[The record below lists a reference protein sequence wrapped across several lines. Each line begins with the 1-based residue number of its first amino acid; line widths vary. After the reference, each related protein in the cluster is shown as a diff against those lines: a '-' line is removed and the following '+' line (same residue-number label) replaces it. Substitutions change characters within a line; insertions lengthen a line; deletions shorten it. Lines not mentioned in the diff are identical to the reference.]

1 MKLSIQNINSIK
13 NLQKIDST
21 AILVLQ
27 NGKFFRG
34 MGLGYQGTATGE
46 VCFNTSIT
54 GYQEIISDPSYAEQ
68 IINFTFP
75 HVGNVGTN
83 KEDHESDKIWTKGV
97 IFNSEIT
104 SPSNYRSLKHLD
116 EWLKKNKIVG
126 ITGID
131 TRTLTNFIRDKGA
144 PKGTISFSKKN
155 KFNINKL
162 LRQTQKWGGLKNLDL
177 AKVVTTTKNYNWKN
191 LKTWKKSK
199 GFEKNTKKNFHVVA
213 IDYGVKKNILR
224 YFSDFNCKVTVIPCK
239 TTVEDILKLKP
250 HGIFLSNGPGDPAAT
265 GKYAI
270 PIIQKL
276 IKVNLPIFG
285 ICLGHQ
291 ILALALGAKTRK
303 MSLGHRGANHPVKNL
318 IKGNVEIT
326 SQNHGFEVI
335 KSSLARNVQITH
347 QSLFDNSIEGI
358 RLKNKPVY
366 SVQYHPESN
375 PGPQDSVYLFEQFVE
390 SMKKY
395 AKKKRY

>member
-1 MKLSIQNINSIK
+1 MKPSIQNINSIK
-13 NLQKIDST
+13 NLNRIDST
-21 AILVLQ
+21 AILILQ

-34 MGLGYQGTATGE
+34 IGLGHQGSATGE

-83 KEDHESDKIWTKGV
+83 LEDHESEKIWTKGV
-97 IFNSEIT
+97 IINSEIT
-104 SPSNYRSLKHLD
+104 SPSNYRSLRHLD

-131 TRTLTNFIRDKGA
+131 TRSLTNFIRDKGA

-155 KFNINKL
+155 KFNIKKL
-162 LRQTQKWGGLKNLDL
+162 LTQTQKWTGLKDLDL
-177 AKVVTTTKNYNWKN
+177 AEKVTTKKNYIWKG
-191 LKTWKKSK
+191 LRTWKKEK
-199 GFEKNTKKNFHVVA
+199 GFIKNDKKLLHVVA
-213 IDYGVKKNILR
+213 IDYGIKKNILR
-224 YFSDFNCKVTVIPCK
+224 YFSDFNCKVSVVSCK
-239 TTVEDILKLKP
+239 TSASEILKLKP
-250 HGIFLSNGPGDPAAT
+250 HGVFLSNGPGDPAAT

-270 PIIQKL
+270 PIVKEL
-276 IKVNLPIFG
+276 IKNNLPIFG

-291 ILALALGAKTRK
+291 ILALTLGAKTKK

-318 IKGNVEIT
+318 FRGNVEIT
-326 SQNHGFEVI
+326 SQNHGFEVV
-335 KSSLARNVQITH
+335 KNSLSKKVQITH

-375 PGPQDSVYLFEQFVE
+375 PGPQDSVYLFEDFVR
-390 SMKKY
+390 SMKKN

>member
-1 MKLSIQNINSIK
+1 LKPSIQNINSIK
-13 NLQKIDST
+13 NLNRINST
-21 AILVLQ
+21 AILILQ

-34 MGLGYQGTATGE
+34 IGLGHQGSVTGE

-83 KEDHESDKIWTKGV
+83 HEDHESEKIWAKGV
-97 IFNSEIT
+97 IINSEIT
-104 SPSNYRSLKHLD
+104 SPSNYRSLRHLD

-131 TRTLTNFIRDKGA
+131 TRNLTNFIRDKGA

-155 KFNINKL
+155 KFNIKKL
-162 LRQTQKWGGLKNLDL
+162 LTQTQKWTGLKDLDL
-177 AKVVTTTKNYNWKN
+177 AEKVTTKKNYIWKG
-191 LKTWKKSK
+191 LRTWKKEK
-199 GFEKNTKKNFHVVA
+199 GFIKNDKKLLHVVA
-213 IDYGVKKNILR
+213 IDYGIKKNILR
-224 YFSDFNCKVTVIPCK
+224 YFSDFNCKVSVVSCK
-239 TTVEDILKLKP
+239 TSASEILKLKP
-250 HGIFLSNGPGDPAAT
+250 HGVFLSNGPGDPAAT

-270 PIIQKL
+270 SIVKEL
-276 IKVNLPIFG
+276 IKNNLPIFG

-291 ILALALGAKTRK
+291 ILALTLGAKTKK

-318 IKGNVEIT
+318 VRGNVEIT
-326 SQNHGFEVI
+326 SQNHGFEVV
-335 KSSLARNVQITH
+335 KNSLSKKIEITH

-375 PGPQDSVYLFEQFVE
+375 PGPQDSVYLFEDFVR
-390 SMKKY
+390 SMKKN

>member
-1 MKLSIQNINSIK
+1 MKPKIQNINSFK
-13 NLQKIDST
+13 NLKKIDSN

-27 NGKFFRG
+27 NGKFFKG
-34 MGLGYQGTATGE
+34 IGVGYQGTAIGE

-75 HVGNVGTN
+75 HIGNVGTN
-83 KEDHESDKIWTKGV
+83 KEDNESDKIWTKGV
-97 IFNSEIT
+97 IINTEIT
-104 SPSNYRSLKHLD
+104 DPSNYRSLKHLD
-116 EWLKKNKIVG
+116 KWLKKNKIVG

-131 TRTLTNFIRDKGA
+131 TRNLTNTIRDKGA
-144 PKGTISFSKKN
+144 PKGTISFSKKG
-155 KFNINKL
+155 KFNIKNL
-162 LRQTQKWGGLKNLDL
+162 IGNTQKWSGLKNLDL
-177 AKVVTTTKNYNWKN
+177 AEKVSTKKTYLWKN
-191 LKTWKKSK
+191 LQTWKKEN
-199 GFEKNTKKNFHVVA
+199 GYIKNKKKILHVVA

-224 YFSDFNCKVTVIPCK
+224 YFSDFNCKVTVVSCK
-239 TTVEDILKLKP
+239 TNAKDILKLKP
-250 HGIFLSNGPGDPAAT
+250 NGIFLSNGPGDPAAT

-270 PIIQKL
+270 PIVKDL
-276 IKVNLPIFG
+276 IKNNMPIFG

-291 ILALALGAKTRK
+291 ILALTLGAKTKK
-303 MSLGHRGANHPVKNL
+303 MNLGHRGANHPVKNL

-335 KSSLARNVQITH
+335 KSSLSRNIQITH

-358 RLKNKPVY
+358 KLKNKPVF

-375 PGPQDSVYLFEQFVE
+375 PGPQDSVYLFEEFVTN
-390 SMKKY
+390 MKKY
-395 AKKKRY
+395 AKKKRS

>member
-1 MKLSIQNINSIK
+1 LKPLIQNINSLR
-13 NLQKIDST
+13 NLQKIDSN

-27 NGKFFRG
+27 NGKFFKG
-34 MGLGYQGTATGE
+34 LGLGYQGTVTGE

-97 IFNSEIT
+97 IINTEIT
-104 SPSNYRSLKHLD
+104 EPSNYRSLKHLD
-116 EWLKKNKIVG
+116 KWLKKNKIVG

-131 TRTLTNFIRDKGA
+131 TRNLTNTIRDKGA
-144 PKGTISFSKKN
+144 PKGTISFSKKG
-155 KFNINKL
+155 KFNIKNL
-162 LRQTQKWGGLKNLDL
+162 LNNTQKWSGLKNLDL
-177 AKVVTTTKNYNWKN
+177 AEKVSTKKAYLWKD
-191 LKTWKKSK
+191 LKTWKKED
-199 GFEKNTKKNFHVVA
+199 GFVKNKKKNFHVIA

-224 YFSDFNCKVTVIPCK
+224 YFSDFNCKVTVVSCK
-239 TTVEDILKLKP
+239 TNAKDIIKLKP
-250 HGIFLSNGPGDPAAT
+250 NGVFLSNGPGDPAAT

-270 PIIQKL
+270 PIIKDL
-276 IKVNLPIFG
+276 IKNNLPIFG

-291 ILALALGAKTRK
+291 ILALTLGAKTKK

-326 SQNHGFEVI
+326 SQNHGFEVV
-335 KSSLARNVQITH
+335 KNSLSRNIQITH

-358 RLKNKPVY
+358 RLKNKPVF

-375 PGPQDSVYLFEQFVE
+375 PGPQDSVYLFKEFVR
-390 SMKKY
+390 SMKKN
-395 AKKKRY
+395 AKKKRS

>member
-1 MKLSIQNINSIK
+1 LIPKIQNINSLK
-13 NLQKIDST
+13 NLKKIDSN

-27 NGKFFRG
+27 NGKFFKG

-97 IFNSEIT
+97 IINTEIT
-104 SPSNYRSLKHLD
+104 EPSNYRSLNRLD
-116 EWLKKNKIVG
+116 KWLKKNKIVG

-131 TRTLTNFIRDKGA
+131 TRNLTNTIRDKGA
-144 PKGTISFSKKN
+144 PKGTISFSKKG
-155 KFNINKL
+155 KFNIKNL
-162 LRQTQKWGGLKNLDL
+162 LSNTQKWNGLKNLDL
-177 AKVVTTTKNYNWKN
+177 AKKVSTKKWYVWKD
-191 LKTWKKSK
+191 LKTWKKK
-199 GFEKNTKKNFHVVA
+199 DGFIKNKKKNFHVVA
-213 IDYGVKKNILR
+213 IDYGIKKNILR
-224 YFSDFNCKVTVIPCK
+224 YFSEFNCKVTVVSCETNAK
-239 TTVEDILKLKP
+239 DIYKLKP
-250 HGIFLSNGPGDPAAT
+250 DGIFLSNGPGDPAAT

-270 PIIQKL
+270 PIIKDL
-276 IKVNLPIFG
+276 IKKNIPIFG

-291 ILALALGAKTRK
+291 ILALTLGAKTRK
-303 MSLGHRGANHPVKNL
+303 MNLGHRGANHPVKNL

-326 SQNHGFEVI
+326 SQNHGFEVV
-335 KSSLARNVQITH
+335 KSSLSKNIQITH

-358 RLKNKPVY
+358 RLKNKPVF

-375 PGPQDSVYLFEQFVE
+375 PGPQDSVYLFEEFLGSV
-390 SMKKY
+390 KKY
-395 AKKKRY
+395 AKKKRS